1 MKILQVYKDYYPP
14 VKGGIE
20 GHLNVLSRGLK
31 RNGIE
36 VEVLVSSRSGRFE
49 KECIDGV
56 QVTKAPQIGRFASAP
71 LNLTFAY
78 WLKKI
83 GQDADLL
90 HFHFPNPTGEISY
103 LFSGLDK
110 PVVVSYHSDIVRQ
123 KRLGKILEPLLKQF
137 LNQTD
142 MIIASSPNYLQT
154 SEMLKHYRDKCTIV
168 PYGIELSRFN
178 VQNSVTSEVAKLR
191 SYYGT
196 PVVLFIGVFRY
207 YKGLHI
213 LIEAMKGIDGKLLL
227 IGSGPLEPEMRKL
240 IYDKHLAEK
249 ILLLGELSDADL
261 INHLHACDVFVLPS
275 ILRSEAFGIVQI
287 EAMAAEKP
295 IICTE
300 LNTGTSY
307 VNRHEET
314 GLVIPPND
322 VNSLMQAIN
331 YLLARPEI
339 AKRLGVAGR
348 NRAESYF
355 THDRMVEDIILT
367 YRRVLDQKVI
377 TKPLTYPLLKDISP
391 LALPGRRIKILRIIS
406 RLNIGGPSIHVHIL
420 TSELDRNKFESI
432 LLTGQIS
439 PFEGDM
445 SYLFN
450 SMDEKPVII
459 PDLQREISFGSDV
472 RAFSRIFKVIL
483 NEKPDIVHTHT
494 AKAGSSARLAVL
506 FYNCLYKKKVKS
518 IHTFHGHIFKG
529 YFSKAKSRMFIF
541 IERLIGKITDVVIAI
556 SETQKHELSDEF
568 RVAPLKKFRTIKLG
582 FRLEPFL
589 NCRQAKGKF
598 RKQLGV
604 GDDFLLIGII
614 GRFVPIK
621 NHFLF
626 LKAAKIFT
634 KQYPLKRIKF
644 VIVGDGELRIQLR
657 DYVKE
662 LALDND
668 VVFCGWIK
676 EITDVYA
683 DLDIVALTSFNEGTP
698 VSIIEAMAA
707 SVPVVSTDV
716 GGVRDLL
723 GSPLDTGNG
732 SNGFHVCE
740 RGIMCK
746 SDDPVSF
753 AKALVYMVDSQF
765 GKSADFITS
774 VREFITQ
781 NYSQKRLIRDIES
794 LYLELCK

>member
-1 MKILQVYKDYYPP
+1 VKILQVYKDYYPP

-31 RNGIE
+31 QNGIE
-36 VEVLVSSRSGRFE
+36 VEVLVSNRSGRFE
-49 KECIDGV
+49 KNCIDGV
-56 QVTKAPQIGRFASAP
+56 QVNKAPQIGRFASAP

-110 PVVVSYHSDIVRQ
+110 PVIVSYHSDIVRQ

-191 SYYGT
+191 SNYAT
-196 PVVLFIGVFRY
+196 PIILFIGVFRY

-213 LIEAMKGIDGKLLL
+213 IIEAMKGIDAKLLI
-227 IGSGPLEPEMRKL
+227 IGSGPLEPEIRKL
-240 IYDKHLAEK
+240 ICSMHLEEK
-249 ILLLGELSDADL
+249 ILLLGELSDTDL
-261 INHLHACDVFVLPS
+261 VNHLHACDVFVLPS

-295 IICTE
+295 IVCTE
-300 LNTGTSY
+300 LNTGTSF
-307 VNRHEET
+307 VNRHGET

-322 VNSLMQAIN
+322 VNSLSQAIN
-331 YLLARPEI
+331 YLLVRPEV
-339 AKRLGVAGR
+339 AKKLGVAGR
-348 NRAESYF
+348 NRAESDF
-355 THDRMVEDIILT
+355 THDRMVENIILT
-367 YRRVLDQKVI
+367 YRRVLAQKVI
-377 TKPLTYPLLKDISP
+377 TQPLTYSLLKDISP
-391 LALPGRRIKILRIIS
+391 LPLYRRRIKILRIIS

-420 TSELDRNKFESI
+420 TSKLDRNKFESI

-450 SMDEKPVII
+450 SMDEKPVMI
-459 PDLQREISFGSDV
+459 PELQREISFGSDV
-472 RAFSRIFKVIL
+472 RAFMRIFKVIL

-506 FYNCLYKKKVKS
+506 FYNSLYKKEVKS

-529 YFSKAKSRMFIF
+529 YFNKAKSRMFIF

-556 SETQKHELSDEF
+556 SESQKQELSDEF
-568 RVAPLKKFRTIKLG
+568 RVAPLEKFRTIKLG
-582 FRLEPFL
+582 FRLKPFL
-589 NCRQAKGKF
+589 NCHQEKGKF
-598 RKQLGV
+598 RKKLGIE
-604 GDDFLLIGII
+604 DDFLLIGII

-634 KQYPLKRIKF
+634 KQYPQKRIKF
-644 VIVGDGELRIQLR
+644 IIVGDGELRIQLR
-657 DYVKE
+657 DYMKE

-668 VVFCGWIK
+668 VIFCGWIK

-732 SNGFHVCE
+732 SNGFNVCE

-746 SDDPVSF
+746 SDDPVSL
-753 AKALVYMVDSQF
+753 ANALVYMVDSQF

-774 VREFITQ
+774 VQGFITQ
-781 NYSQKRLIRDIES
+781 NYSQERLIRDIES